1 MRREEKIMG
10 CWGITAFESD
20 TGLDSVALIR
30 KNLPED
36 GKLDLGKIIEVL
48 QKNKWSVPDATD
60 GYSHS
65 GPMVLAEIMIK
76 FIDQDVSFLG
86 YYENWAEKDN
96 KFSSITS
103 FTASKKS
110 IGWLRDY
117 ISDTLKYAK
126 ENVEFKAEHATNECD
141 KQGGW
146 FKESD
151 WHDWQNHMS
160 ALIRRM
166 DIILVFPENQIDLCQ
181 PLEQENGPIMGQSF

>member
-1 MRREEKIMG
+1 MG

-20 TGLDSVALIR
+20 AGLDAVGLIR
-30 KNLPED
+30 KNLPKE
-36 GKLDLGKIIEVL
+36 GKLELGEIIEVM
-48 QKNKWSVPDATD
+48 QKEEWPVPDAAD
-60 GYSHS
+60 GYSHT
-65 GPMVLAEIMIK
+65 GPMVLAEILVK
-76 FIDQDVSFLG
+76 FLDQDIIDLD
-86 YYENWAEKDN
+86 YAEDWAKNDN

-103 FTASKKS
+103 FTASKES

-126 ENVEFKAEHATNECD
+126 ENAEFRAEHATNECD

-166 DIILVFPENQIDLCQ
+166 DAILVFSENQIDLYQ
-181 PLEQENGPIMGQSF
+181 LVEQKNGPKMGQSF